1 MAFTTINK
9 SGDYFNTKLYTG
21 NGGTQSITGVGF
33 QPDFTWLK
41 GRSFADYHVVND
53 AVRGATKSIYPNDTS
68 SEGTQTNGLTSFDS
82 DGFSIGNWSNIN
94 PNGGTL
100 ASWNWKANG
109 TGSANTDGSITSTV
123 SANTTAGF
131 SIATF
136 TTLNSTI
143 STVGHGLGVVPD
155 MYIVKTRAN
164 SNGWFVYHK
173 DIGNTK
179 FLRLETTGAETA
191 NAMWN
196 NTSPTSDVFTINA
209 NNFGA
214 STSVAYCFAEKQ
226 GYSKFGSYTGNSSL
240 DGPFIYTGFKPA
252 FVMLKKSNA
261 ASYWSISD
269 NKRVGYNGDTP
280 ILRPNTNE
288 IEADIGDFD
297 LLSNGFK
304 IRSNTGN
311 VNGLNNSYIY
321 MAFAEAPIV
330 GTNGVTAKAR

>member
-1 MAFTTINK
+1 MAYTTINK
-9 SGDYFNTKLYTG
+9 STDYFNTKLYTG

-33 QPDFTWLK
+33 QPDWIWNKTRN
-41 GRSFADYHVVND
+41 GTGNHVTFD
-53 AVRGATKSIYPNDTS
+53 AVRGTLKRLKVSTADAETS
-68 SEGTQTNGLTSFDS
+68 SSSVTSFDS
-82 DGFSIGNWSNIN
+82 DGYGLGGEQNGN
-94 PNGGTL
+94 GVTY

-109 TGSANTDGSITSTV
+109 AGSANTDGSIKSTV
-123 SANTTAGF
+123 SVNTTAGF